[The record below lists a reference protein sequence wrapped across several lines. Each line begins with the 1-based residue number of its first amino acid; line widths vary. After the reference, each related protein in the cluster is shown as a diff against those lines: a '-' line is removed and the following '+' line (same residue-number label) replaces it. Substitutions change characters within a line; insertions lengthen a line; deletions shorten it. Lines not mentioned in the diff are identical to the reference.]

1 MCRDI
6 RRRHA
11 SRLRRRAEGGGA
23 GGAGESRVE
32 LEGLRKEL
40 ASSSVQGEPKVIN
53 LICIWL
59 YEIDVKLE
67 TPTYHQKQV
76 VSCRDKTNKG

>member
-11 SRLRRRAEGGGA
+11 SRLSRRAE

-40 ASSSVQGEPKVIN
+40 ESSSNSSVQGEPKVIN